1 MLAPETPESS
11 PQQLRIQGG
20 GMSTEKSSPHAEVSW
35 CGGDQS
41 PLLRTDGGVS
51 SVEDFVIG
59 SIWTRRKALHRCQV
73 VMGKGTH
80 YNMMQ
85 GEQAVVHAAQ
95 LLDFVKRRNVLCFN
109 IFSLGCWFLRCRK
122 GLDG

>member
-1 MLAPETPESS
+1 
-11 PQQLRIQGG
+11 
-20 GMSTEKSSPHAEVSW
+20 MSTEKSSPHAEVSW

-51 SVEDFVIG
+51 SVDWVIG

-109 IFSLGCWFLRCRK
+109 IFNLGCWFLRCRK